1 MTDKRGAGKL
11 RNKLHFQR
19 RALVDDGF
27 GNVQAG
33 DWETKFDAYAEFIP
47 LRGGEPVIAARLTGT
62 QPFVVRIRSSA
73 AAREVTT
80 AWRIV
85 DERRPSR
92 VLNITSI
99 ADPDNKNDWLD
110 LMATEG
116 VAA

>member
-11 RNKLHFQR
+11 RNRLHFQR
-19 RALVDDGF
+19 RAVIDDGF
-27 GNVQAG
+27 GNEQAG
-33 DWETKFDAYAEFIP
+33 DWETRFDAFAEFIP
-47 LRGGEPVIAARLTGT
+47 LRGGEPVIAARLTGV
-62 QPFVVRIRSSA
+62 QPFVVRIRSNPTS
-73 AAREVTT
+73 REVTT

-85 DERRPSR
+85 DARRPNR

-110 LMATEG
+110 MMATEG